1 MKKKIA
7 FRGFLALIIAAAL
20 CLFFSGTLKTMFMP
34 NVQLVTIKSGK
45 LMEHFEL
52 PCMLVYRDTENF
64 AQSVSDTVIVTKCNV
79 QQGDFVKAGDVLFSL
94 QFAGA
99 AEIEKQL
106 ISNYEDVLT
115 RQADYERTYGNLH
128 MQKGEQ
134 QYILAYEQMKNAIAD
149 ESDALLKVEQLLS
162 PDVELPEEGYPEHAD
177 KELMNAIDEWHVWS
191 SYKTDAMAA
200 FQKLK
205 GNGIRDTVWDAYM
218 EKKSLDREIEE
229 ARAALSDFY
238 TERDAL
244 KSIVAPHDGYVASV
258 NVQLG
263 DSYSGISPLY
273 ALTSAMGEPVLEVNT
288 KTTGVKLSNVV
299 KTTIATEWGDFE
311 CQIRD
316 EDFNRNGEKCT
327 YLSVPQALLN
337 KGISLRR
344 IADSQ
349 ITATLSTNTAAS
361 HALIPVSAIHGI
373 GNGRYVYVVEEKK
386 SPLGNTELLVREFPV
401 KVLAES
407 DGMAAVEESL
417 KGSRLA
423 YMEDRPLSNGVTVL
437 GGSK

>member
-1 MKKKIA
+1 M
-7 FRGFLALIIAAAL
+7 
-20 CLFFSGTLKTMFMP
+20 
-34 NVQLVTIKSGK
+34 
-45 LMEHFEL
+45 
-52 PCMLVYRDTENF
+52 
-64 AQSVSDTVIVTKCNV
+64 
-79 QQGDFVKAGDVLFSL
+79 
-94 QFAGA
+94 
-99 AEIEKQL
+99 
-106 ISNYEDVLT
+106 
-115 RQADYERTYGNLH
+115 
-128 MQKGEQ
+128 
-134 QYILAYEQMKNAIAD
+134 
-149 ESDALLKVEQLLS
+149 
-162 PDVELPEEGYPEHAD
+162 
-177 KELMNAIDEWHVWS
+177 
-191 SYKTDAMAA
+191 
-200 FQKLK
+200 
-205 GNGIRDTVWDAYM
+205 
-218 EKKSLDREIEE
+218 
-229 ARAALSDFY
+229 
-238 TERDAL
+238 
-244 KSIVAPHDGYVASV
+244 
-258 NVQLG
+258 
-263 DSYSGISPLY
+263 
-273 ALTSAMGEPVLEVNT
+273 LEVNT
-288 KTTGVKLSNVV
+288 KTTGLKLSNVV
-299 KTTIATEWGDFE
+299 KTTITTEWGDFE

-386 SPLGNTELLVREFPV
+386 SPLGNTELVVREFPV

>member
-7 FRGFLALIIAAAL
+7 FRGFLVLIIAAAL

-115 RQADYERTYGNLH
+115 RQADYERTYGSLH

-134 QYILAYEQMKNAIAD
+134 QYILAYEQMKNAIAG
-149 ESDALLKVEQLLS
+149 ESDALLKVEQLL
-162 PDVELPEEGYPEHAD
+162 PPGVALPEEGYPEQAD
-177 KELMNAIDEWHVWS
+177 EALMNAIDEWHTWS
-191 SYKTDAMAA
+191 SYKSDAMAA
-200 FQKLK
+200 FQKQK

-229 ARAALSDFY
+229 ARTALSDFY
-238 TERDAL
+238 AERDAL

-263 DSYSGISPLY
+263 DSYSGFSPLY
-273 ALTSAMGEPVLEVNT
+273 ALTSATGEPVLEVNT
-288 KTTGVKLSNVV
+288 KTTGLKLSNVV

-327 YLSVPQALLN
+327 YLSVPQELLN

-344 IADSQ
+344 IADSN

-373 GNGRYVYVVEEKK
+373 GNSRYVYVVEEKK
-386 SPLGNTELLVREFPV
+386 SPLGNTELVVREFPV

>member
-1 MKKKIA
+1 
-7 FRGFLALIIAAAL
+7 
-20 CLFFSGTLKTMFMP
+20 
-34 NVQLVTIKSGK
+34 
-45 LMEHFEL
+45 
-52 PCMLVYRDTENF
+52 
-64 AQSVSDTVIVTKCNV
+64 
-79 QQGDFVKAGDVLFSL
+79 
-94 QFAGA
+94 
-99 AEIEKQL
+99 
-106 ISNYEDVLT
+106 
-115 RQADYERTYGNLH
+115 
-128 MQKGEQ
+128 
-134 QYILAYEQMKNAIAD
+134 MKNAIAG
-149 ESDALLKVEQLLS
+149 ESDALLKVEQLLPS
-162 PDVELPEEGYPEHAD
+162 GVELPEEGYPEQAD
-177 KELMNAIDEWHVWS
+177 KALMDAIDEWHVWS
-191 SYKTDAMAA
+191 SYKTDAIAA

-263 DSYSGISPLY
+263 DSYSGFSPLY
-273 ALTSAMGEPVLEVNT
+273 ALTSATGEPVLEVNT
-288 KTTGVKLSNVV
+288 KTTDLKLSNVV

-349 ITATLSTNTAAS
+349 ITATLSTNTAAA

-373 GNGRYVYVVEEKK
+373 GNSRYVYVVEEKK
-386 SPLGNTELLVREFPV
+386 SPLGNTELVVREFPV